1 MRNCPLN
8 VAIWRFLVSL
18 VSGTGLDRMMGT
30 EAGLVRAWGVNKSL
44 KSDKGEKLTMNGWK
58 SGKIMARVRGGG
70 LMKDFCF
77 VLFFDRDVN
86 LLRRLSDMYKVNDRG
101 TWDPEPCGRRKRP
114 YNREGPPPPLW
125 LEWGE
130 KWTLMQEHEWIPW
143 PGVEVISYQVF
154 YCLCGM
160 GSHLL

>member
-18 VSGTGLDRMMGT
+18 VSGTGLDRMMGK
-30 EAGLVRAWGVNKSL
+30 EVGLVRARGVNKSL
-44 KSDKGEKLTMNGWK
+44 KSDKGEKFTMNGWK

-86 LLRRLSDMYKVNDRG
+86 LLRRLSDMHKVNDRG

-114 YNREGPPPPLW
+114 YNREGPPPPL
-125 LEWGE
+125 
-130 KWTLMQEHEWIPW
+130 
-143 PGVEVISYQVF
+143 
-154 YCLCGM
+154 
-160 GSHLL
+160 